1 MKKNIRKNIQ
11 RKIEIKNE
19 LEHIS
24 NKSLIIFSVALVFEI
39 ILLFLYT
46 AFKGVG
52 SYIPKLQAF
61 ITGVSV
67 LSLIAFV
74 ALIAIYS
81 SLKNKKRSVNTSISF
96 KNWSFVALAISVC
109 SFFIYPIDIITG
121 IFNTIGFAN
130 KGGVIAMKLAKIM
143 GPTAILVIIVGIL
156 IYVIGMFIYFNI
168 LSNKIK
174 NNK

>member
-1 MKKNIRKNIQ
+1 MKKNMKKNIQ

-52 SYIPKLQAF
+52 TYIPKLQAF

-67 LSLIAFV
+67 FALAAFV
-74 ALIAIYS
+74 VLMVVYNS
-81 SLKNKKRSVNTSISF
+81 FKNKKRTTVKAKSF

-130 KGGVIAMKLAKIM
+130 KGGVIAMKFAKVM
-143 GPTAILVIIVGIL
+143 GPTAILAIIIGIL
-156 IYVIGMFIYFNI
+156 VYVIGMFVYFNI